1 MNKIT
6 YKQIMRRKN
15 IYDKND
21 IKVVKWNEIFN
32 IFVSQLKMSSKKTEI
47 EEKIDKIFSYI
58 KFLRFYSNIIIR
70 KGKKVIRFSKIQ
82 IVLNIPLKERD
93 PYLLIGENANVTMLI
108 SISKGLIIRTHHAPA
123 ISDNLGSDWFPN
135 ALANWV
141 SIQRNI
147 HEIEVIQC
155 YRDLRDR
162 ETNDG
167 NNRQNIYR
175 NDTTFLKTKKR

>member
-1 MNKIT
+1 
-6 YKQIMRRKN
+6 
-15 IYDKND
+15 
-21 IKVVKWNEIFN
+21 
-32 IFVSQLKMSSKKTEI
+32 MSSKKTEI

-123 ISDNLGSDWFPN
+123 ISDNLGSD
-135 ALANWV
+135 
-141 SIQRNI
+141 
-147 HEIEVIQC
+147 
-155 YRDLRDR
+155 
-162 ETNDG
+162 
-167 NNRQNIYR
+167 
-175 NDTTFLKTKKR
+175 